1 MTALFTPL
9 RLGAVTLRN
18 RVALSPMCQYSAV
31 EGTPTDWHFVH
42 LGRYA
47 ASGLGLVNL
56 EATHVSAAGRITPG
70 CLGLWTDAHEAA
82 HARIINF
89 LRGVDPDIK
98 VGLQVAHAGRKASAE
113 VPWRGGKP
121 LTQGSWTTMAPS
133 PVPHDEGWPVPHA
146 LDAGEL
152 PAIAREFADSASR
165 AARAGYDVVELHA
178 AHGYLLHE
186 FYSPVS
192 NRRTDAY
199 GGSLAKRLRFP
210 LEVAQAVRAVW
221 PRDKALGARITGTD
235 YLASEGATV
244 EDAIVFARELKGLG
258 YDFVDVSGGGI
269 SMRQKIELKPGY
281 QVEFASRI
289 GKEAGLPVFAV
300 GLITEALHAD
310 QIVARGDADAVMIGR
325 ALLRDPLW
333 LWGAADALGAQTF
346 CPPQYLRGRALGPS
360 APTRNT
366 VVAAA
371 AR

>member
-1 MTALFTPL
+1 MSALFTPL
-9 RLGAVTLRN
+9 RLGGVTLRN

-31 EGTPTDWHFVH
+31 DGAPTDWHFVH

-47 ASGLGLVNL
+47 AAGLGLVNL
-56 EATHVSAAGRITPG
+56 EATHVSASARITPG
-70 CLGLWTDAHEAA
+70 CLGLWTDAHEAG
-82 HARIINF
+82 HARIVNL
-89 LRGVDPDIK
+89 LRSVDPEIK
-98 VGLQVAHAGRKASAE
+98 VGLQVAHAGRKASAD

-121 LTQGSWTTMAPS
+121 LTQGAWMTVAPS
-133 PVPHDEGWPVPHA
+133 PIPHDDGWPVPHP

-152 PAIAREFADSASR
+152 PAIAREFADSAAR
-165 AARAGYDVVELHA
+165 AARAGYDAVELHA

-199 GGSLAKRLRFP
+199 GGSLEKRLRFP

-235 YLASEGATV
+235 YLGSEGATI

-281 QVEFASRI
+281 QVDAAARI
-289 GKEAGLPVFAV
+289 RKESGLPAFAV
-300 GLITEALHAD
+300 GLILDGKQAD
-310 QIVARGDADAVMIGR
+310 AIVARGEADGVMIGR

-333 LWGAADALGAQTF
+333 LWDAADALGAKHF
-346 CPPQYLRGRALGPS
+346 CPPQYLRGQVLGVA
-360 APTRNT
+360 APPRESLA
-366 VVAAA
+366 AAA

>member
-9 RLGAVTLRN
+9 RLGGVTLRN
-18 RVALSPMCQYSAV
+18 RVALSPMCQYSASD
-31 EGTPTDWHFVH
+31 GTPTDWHFVH

-47 ASGLGLVNL
+47 AAGLGLINL
-56 EATHVSAAGRITPG
+56 EATHVSAVGRITPG

-82 HARIINF
+82 HARIITF
-89 LRGVDPDIK
+89 LRGVDPDVK
-98 VGLQVAHAGRKASAE
+98 VGLQVAHAGRKASAD

-121 LTQGSWTTMAPS
+121 LAQGAWPTVAPS
-133 PVPHDEGWPVPHA
+133 PIPHDDGWHVPHELSA
-146 LDAGEL
+146 AEL
-152 PAIAREFADSASR
+152 PAIAREFADSAAR

-186 FYSPVS
+186 FTSPIS

-199 GGSLAKRLRFP
+199 GGTLEKRLRFP
-210 LEVAQAVRAVW
+210 LEAAEAVRAVW

-235 YLASEGATV
+235 YMGSEGTTV

-269 SMRQKIELKPGY
+269 SMRQKFELKPGY
-281 QVEFASRI
+281 QVDLAARI
-289 GKEAGLPVFAV
+289 RQEAKIPVFAV
-300 GLITEALHAD
+300 GLITEPAHAE
-310 QIVARGDADAVMIGR
+310 QIIARGEADALMIGR

-333 LWGAADALGAQTF
+333 TWAAADALGATTF
-346 CPPQYLRGRALGPS
+346 CPPQYLRGRVLGPA
-360 APTRNT
+360 APKRET

-371 AR
+371 VR